1 MLTFSVVGNLP
12 AVPGIG
18 GLLPGSDSSLAQ
30 TDATPY
36 GLQPFSAPETPRNH
50 PTAAAEEALG
60 SAEARKISRTE
71 RQDLWPW
78 RKVRAVAALLFNRR
92 SPTR

>member
-1 MLTFSVVGNLP
+1 MLTFSVVGSLP

-30 TDATPY
+30 TDAAPY
-36 GLQPFSAPETPRNH
+36 GPQPFTAPETRRNH
-50 PTAAAEEALG
+50 PAAVAEGARG
-60 SAEARKISRTE
+60 SSEVREISRTE
-71 RQDLWPW
+71 RQGLSPW
-78 RKVRAVAALLFNRR
+78 RKVRAIAALLFERR